1 MVKGSGGRKLK
12 SSMYK
17 DRVEGYGTGKRK
29 TWEAGYD
36 RHTDHEGHIY
46 RDGVYEN
53 DSIGVA
59 LSYLSL

>member
-17 DRVEGYGTGKRK
+17 DRVEEYGTGKRK
-29 TWEAGYD
+29 TWEAEYN
-36 RHTDHEGHIY
+36 RHIDHEGHIH
-46 RDGVYEN
+46 RDDICEN
-53 DSIGVA
+53 NSTEVA